1 MPAIRISADS
11 TCDLSPE
18 QLARY
23 DIGIIPL
30 YVSLGEQS
38 MRDGVDITAQDIYDY
53 VDKTGKL
60 PKTAAP
66 SVADYFDFSGNG
78 RPRRKRCLF
87 ILPSARIF
95 RALTRMPVLRRRS
108 LKTSRSLIP
117 ATFPPGMAF
126 AVIEAAV
133 LAEQGVAQTILA
145 HEER

>member
-66 SVADYFDFSGNG
+66 SVAD
-78 RPRRKRCLF
+78 
-87 ILPSARIF
+87 
-95 RALTRMPVLRRRS
+95 
-108 LKTSRSLIP
+108 
-117 ATFPPGMAF
+117 
-126 AVIEAAV
+126 
-133 LAEQGVAQTILA
+133 
-145 HEER
+145 

>member
-87 ILPSARIF
+87 ILPSARFF

-108 LKTSRSLIP
+108 LKNVSVVDSRNLSTRHGLC
-117 ATFPPGMAF
+117 GR
-126 AVIEAAV
+126 EAAV